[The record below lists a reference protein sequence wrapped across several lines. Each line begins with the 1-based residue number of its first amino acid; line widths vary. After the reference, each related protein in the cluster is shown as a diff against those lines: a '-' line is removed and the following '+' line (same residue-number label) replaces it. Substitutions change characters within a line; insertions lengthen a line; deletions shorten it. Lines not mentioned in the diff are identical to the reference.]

1 MINYKFYLT
10 FFLLFNLLIVLKYN
24 EYFTNIFNHPK
35 MLNECFN
42 NTEINNFNKY
52 YKYSKII
59 YSKNNKGLCY
69 LTPTKFLNEI
79 PIISWNGYYINNFCI
94 NKKYRK
100 MGYGKELLTKIINLS
115 KKENKDHLILQI
127 KNTNIPAKKLY
138 YKYGFIDYFKGLD
151 KDNNIQLFLV
161 KYL

>member
-1 MINYKFYLT
+1 
-10 FFLLFNLLIVLKYN
+10 
-24 EYFTNIFNHPK
+24 
-35 MLNECFN
+35 
-42 NTEINNFNKY
+42 
-52 YKYSKII
+52 
-59 YSKNNKGLCY
+59 
-69 LTPTKFLNEI
+69 
-79 PIISWNGYYINNFCI
+79 
-94 NKKYRK
+94 